1 MYYLLFIYFRKFCP
15 QKLQTFHLKNLKTKI
30 VWSRI
35 MKLHEVLKPQIQFK
49 LQLTNALKIGQTSNK
64 VSRYDESLDKAVDTL
79 KFVCEQKSKTNE
91 FIIFGQ
97 HVAAQLEKLPLEKSI
112 ILQEQIQSLLTK
124 ARLDE
129 ISRPASS
136 TVLLTNVMTKHD
148 ETNNDER
155 VIEVDEFKEDEEG
168 EPQTFYDNSLSES
181 DNITVFYNNFM

>member
-1 MYYLLFIYFRKFCP
+1 MVSNNEASRGIEATNTI
-15 QKLQTFHLKNLKTKI
+15 QTSTNKRTK
-30 VWSRI
+30 
-35 MKLHEVLKPQIQFK
+35 K
-49 LQLTNALKIGQTSNK
+49 KIGQTSKK

-91 FIIFGQ
+91 YIIFAQ

-112 ILQEQIQSLLTK
+112 ILQEQIQSLISK

-136 TVLLTNVMTKHD
+136 TVLLNNVMTKHD

-155 VIEVDEFKEDEEG
+155 VIEVDEFEEDEEC
-168 EPQTFYDNSLSES
+168 EPQTFYDDSLSES